1 MVDNVGGSG
10 GGDGEESESGP
21 EWRHGPMLLFGRSA
35 DLVSALAEQAVATDG
50 AGLDRVSAAGKLLK
64 NVVAAG
70 WADASTVHTFVLEE
84 GCDTDSVSRAI
95 RGALATAPV
104 CHPGALASVV
114 YVRRSDEPREQWAV
128 RVNGV
133 NHHHSL
139 TTNHVSVLPLA
150 AFVPCNSL
158 RCKPSAPIALHS

>member
-1 MVDNVGGSG
+1 MPGGDVGGSSSGSGSDG
-10 GGDGEESESGP
+10 GGP
-21 EWRHGPMLLFGRSA
+21 AWRHGPILLFGRSA
-35 DLVSALAEQAVATDG
+35 DLVAALAEQAVATEG
-50 AGLDRVSAAGKLLK
+50 AGLEGVSDAGKLLK

-84 GCDTDSVSRAI
+84 GCDTDAVSRAI

-128 RVNGV
+128 RVPHPPV
-133 NHHHSL
+133 NVDPPMQAHALGFAHLCRS
-139 TTNHVSVLPLA
+139 PLLFRLA
-150 AFVPCNSL
+150 
-158 RCKPSAPIALHS
+158 